1 MRIIDLLNKRANGE
15 EVPKKIRIDHW
26 CYKFEWVE
34 HDSNYYDKHE
44 DIDLM
49 SCLSMDKEEL
59 NYEVEILEEEK
70 ELHANDIEF
79 NINNDKRDCIIT
91 LDENDLGID
100 KLHLDNCYF
109 YKENDKWY
117 IKKYDFKNFNLEEK
131 KIPEKLIP
139 TSLKGIDDLNEKID
153 VAHIDTISA
162 IGTINEIID
171 YLKSK
176 GE

>member
-1 MRIIDLLNKRANGE
+1 MKIIDLLNKIANGE

-26 CYKFEWVE
+26 CYNFEWVE
-34 HDSNYYDKHE
+34 YKSNYYDKHE

-70 ELHANDIEF
+70 
-79 NINNDKRDCIIT
+79 
-91 LDENDLGID
+91 
-100 KLHLDNCYF
+100 
-109 YKENDKWY
+109 
-117 IKKYDFKNFNLEEK
+117 
-131 KIPEKLIP
+131 KIPEKL
-139 TSLKGIDDLNEKID
+139 NNF
-153 VAHIDTISA
+153 TIAVGSVDESD
-162 IGTINEIID
+162 IEEYIQKLFNQQYEIFKRINSIID

>member
-1 MRIIDLLNKRANGE
+1 MKIIDLLNKRANGE

-59 NYEVEILEEEK
+59 NYEVHEIE
-70 ELHANDIEF
+70 
-79 NINNDKRDCIIT
+79 
-91 LDENDLGID
+91 
-100 KLHLDNCYF
+100 
-109 YKENDKWY
+109 
-117 IKKYDFKNFNLEEK
+117 EEK
-131 KIPEKLIP
+131 KIPEKLEEIANGDFLELP
-139 TSLKGIDDLNEKID
+139 STHDIMNK
-153 VAHIDTISA
+153 
-162 IGTINEIID
+162 INEIID